1 MGESQTK
8 TKADQNQID
17 FFLNSQ
23 NLCLHK
29 EIDVFVLNCTPNVML
44 FKRQFTQK
52 GTFCHHLLTLKLF
65 QTYMNFFLL
74 LNTQEDILNNAWN

>member
-17 FFLNSQ
+17 FFFNSQ

-29 EIDVFVLNCTPNVML
+29 EIDVFLLNCTPNVML
-44 FKRQFTQK
+44 LKGSSPKREHSVIIYSPSS
-52 GTFCHHLLTLKLF
+52 CSKL
-65 QTYMNFFLL
+65 
-74 LNTQEDILNNAWN
+74 I